1 MTERCQIDQEVA
13 LHSKGTWKKYIR
25 QEYGTI
31 ILLVVGFW
39 VSSMLSPFFFDVNF
53 LLNSSTMYMEIGIVA
68 LAMTFIIIAGEIDLS
83 VASAIA
89 LVGCV
94 TATLFHSGIPMGL
107 AVVVGLLLGIVLG
120 LFNGIMVAWLKLPSL
135 AVTLGTLALYRGL
148 AQILMGDVSLTA
160 FPDWFRGIDRYM
172 VGGFLPFSLV
182 MFLFL
187 AVVMGL
193 LLHKTVF
200 GRWIYS
206 LGTNETAARYSG
218 VPVDLSKIL
227 IFVLSGLASAMGG
240 IMMISRLNVARYNVA
255 MGLELDIITAVLLG
269 GTDIFGGRGSVFGT
283 VIALFLVAV
292 LRTGMSIANI
302 KIENQLAVI
311 GSILIFTIVIS
322 NLTSKWQKESS

>member
-1 MTERCQIDQEVA
+1 MSSRCPAEQEVA
-13 LHSKGTWKKYIR
+13 LHAKGTWKKYVR

-31 ILLVVGFW
+31 ILLIIGFW
-39 VSSMLSPFFFDVNF
+39 ISSMLSPFFFDLQF
-53 LLNSSTMYMEIGIVA
+53 LLNSSTMFMEIGIVA
-68 LAMTFIIIAGEIDLS
+68 LAMTFVIIAGQIDLS

-94 TATLFHSGIPMGL
+94 TATLFHGGMPMGY
-107 AVVVGLLLGIVLG
+107 AVVIGLLLGIILG
-120 LFNGIMVAWLKLPSL
+120 FFNGVMVAWLKLPSL

-148 AQILMGDVSLTA
+148 AQILMGDVSLSA
-160 FPDWFRGIDRYM
+160 FPDWFKGVDRVM
-172 VGGFLPFSLV
+172 VGNHIPLSLV
-182 MFLFL
+182 IFLGL
-187 AVVMGL
+187 AVITGL

-200 GRWIYS
+200 GRWIYA

-218 VPVDLSKIL
+218 VPVDLAKIYV
-227 IFVLSGLASAMGG
+227 FVLSGFASALAG
-240 IMMISRLNVARYNVA
+240 IMMVSRLNVARYNVA

-302 KIENQLAVI
+302 KIENQLAVV
-311 GSILIFTIVIS
+311 GTILIFTIIVS
-322 NLTSKWQKESS
+322 NLTSKWQSES

>member
-1 MTERCQIDQEVA
+1 MSSRCPAEQKVV
-13 LHSKGTWKKYIR
+13 LHAKGTWKKYVR

-31 ILLVVGFW
+31 ILLIVGFW
-39 VSSMLSPFFFDVNF
+39 ISSMLSPFFFDLRF
-53 LLNSSTMYMEIGIVA
+53 LLNSSTMFMEIGIVA
-68 LAMTFIIIAGEIDLS
+68 LAMTFVIIAGQIDLS

-94 TATLFHSGIPMGL
+94 TATLFHGGMPMGY
-107 AVVVGLLLGIVLG
+107 AVVIGLLLGIILG
-120 LFNGIMVAWLKLPSL
+120 FFNGIMVAWLKLPSL

-148 AQILMGDVSLTA
+148 AQILMGDVSLSA
-160 FPDWFRGIDRYM
+160 FPDWFKGIDRVM
-172 VGGFLPFSLV
+172 VGNHIPLSLV
-182 MFLFL
+182 IFLCL
-187 AVVMGL
+187 AVITGL

-200 GRWIYS
+200 GRWIYA

-218 VPVDLSKIL
+218 VPVDLAKIYV
-227 IFVLSGLASAMGG
+227 FVLSGFASALAG
-240 IMMISRLNVARYNVA
+240 IMMVSRLNVARYNVA

-302 KIENQLAVI
+302 KIENQLAVV
-311 GSILIFTIVIS
+311 GTILIFTIVVS
-322 NLTSKWQKESS
+322 NLTSKWQSES